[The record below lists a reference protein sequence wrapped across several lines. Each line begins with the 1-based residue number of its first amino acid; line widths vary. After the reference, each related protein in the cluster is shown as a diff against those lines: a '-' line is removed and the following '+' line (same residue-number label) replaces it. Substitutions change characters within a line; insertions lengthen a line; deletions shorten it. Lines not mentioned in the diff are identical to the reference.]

1 MPQRIADQQEEV
13 EKVRA
18 AAEASRQSREVRTKT
33 ENWQREINL
42 LKESINKVKKKREAQ
57 SRAHRDTWPC

>member
-1 MPQRIADQQEEV
+1 MPLCHRGSQEEI

-18 AAEASRQSREVRTKT
+18 VAEASKKSREVRTKT
-33 ENWQREINL
+33 ENWQQEINL